1 MRQAGASFLITLF
14 VLAFCPPGLAQP
26 AGSGA
31 EVEQAFAAIQPQ
43 AIRAHMSF
51 LADDLLEGRRTGT
64 RGYDLAAKYVAAQ
77 FETLGLEPAGSN
89 GNYFQPVP
97 LARMTTAE
105 PECSLAFVRN
115 GRKTVLQ
122 YGVDYFTSGVAENT
136 NDTAP
141 VVFVGFGITA
151 PELGY
156 DDYAGIDVR
165 GKIVA
170 FLAGAPSSFP
180 HNQRAYYSDPVVKQ
194 KNLVARGAAGF
205 LGIFTP
211 ELEQIYPWEHA
222 LQESRL
228 PDVSWADETGR
239 PHFVGPG
246 AAVLSWKGAEAL
258 FAGTSHSLEEIF
270 KNAKAGR
277 PQSFALPVQASLR
290 NTGRVERIESP
301 NVAAV
306 LRGSDPR
313 LKEEYVVLSAH
324 LDHVGVGEPVNGDA
338 IYNGAYDN
346 ASGIAI
352 LLEMAKAFSRLPT
365 APRRSVLFLAVTG
378 EEEGLHG
385 SDFFAHHPTVPIGKI
400 VADVNLDMFL
410 MLYPFHDVVAFGAEH
425 SSLARPVEEAAHRLG
440 IAVIPDP
447 IPEQVIFIRSDHYS
461 FVQQGV
467 PAISL
472 MGGFETG
479 DPAIHG
485 RAIWD
490 KWMQDVLHHP
500 SDDMSQTINF
510 DAGAQF
516 AKLNFLISYLVAQDD
531 KAPSWNAGDFFGEKF
546 RPAK

>member
-1 MRQAGASFLITLF
+1 MRQAGASFLIT
-14 VLAFCPPGLAQP
+14 FCALVSGPSVLAQP

-31 EVEQAFAAIQPQ
+31 EVEQAFAAIRPQ
-43 AIRAHMSF
+43 ALRAHMSF

-64 RGYDLAAKYVAAQ
+64 RGYELAAKYVAAQ
-77 FETLGLEPAGSN
+77 FQTLGLEPAGADGS
-89 GNYFQPVP
+89 YFQPVP

-105 PECSLAFVRN
+105 TECSLAFLRD
-115 GRKTVLQ
+115 GRKTALQ
-122 YGVDYFTSGVAENT
+122 YGVDYFTGSIAQDSNV
-136 NDTAP
+136 TAP

-170 FLAGAPSSFP
+170 FLSGAPPSFP
-180 HNQRAYYSDPVVKQ
+180 HNQRAYYSDSLVKAG
-194 KNLVARGAAGF
+194 NLIARGAIGV

-211 ELEQIYPWEHA
+211 ELERIFPWQHA

-228 PDVSWADETGR
+228 PNVSWADETGR
-239 PHFVGPG
+239 PHYVRPATGI
-246 AAVLSWKGAEAL
+246 LSRKGAEEL
-258 FAGTSHSLEEIF
+258 FAGTSHNLAEIF
-270 KNAKAGR
+270 KNAEAGR
-277 PQSFALPVQASLR
+277 PQSFELPVQASLR
-290 NTGRVERIESP
+290 TAGRIEQIASP

-313 LKEEYVVLSAH
+313 LQDEYVVLSAH
-324 LDHVGVGEPVNGDA
+324 LDHVGVGEPVAGDS

-352 LLEMAKAFSRLPT
+352 LLEVAKAFTRLST

-479 DPAIHG
+479 DPAIKG
-485 RAIWD
+485 RALWD
-490 KWMQDVLHHP
+490 KWMQETLHHP
-500 SDDMSQTINF
+500 SDDMSQAIDF
-510 DAGAQF
+510 GAGAQF
-516 AKLNFLISYLVAQDD
+516 AKLNFLISYLVAQND
-531 KAPSWNAGDFFGEKF
+531 KAPSWNTGDFFGEKF